1 MFIKPVGQV
10 TPDEKLQ
17 IQRIFERKNG
27 LSELAKVLTSDNSEL
42 YEKIVKDMGET
53 EVRFQQWWKDVSQKY
68 QWESTPNGHWEIN
81 FNNGEIYLHE

>member
-27 LSELAKVLTSDNSEL
+27 LSELAKVLTSDNSAIL
-42 YEKIVKDMGET
+42 
-53 EVRFQQWWKDVSQKY
+53 R
-68 QWESTPNGHWEIN
+68 
-81 FNNGEIYLHE
+81 

>member
-53 EVRFQQWWKDVSQKY
+53 EVRFQQWWKDMSQKY

>member
-53 EVRFQQWWKDVSQKY
+53 EVRFQQWWNDMSQKY